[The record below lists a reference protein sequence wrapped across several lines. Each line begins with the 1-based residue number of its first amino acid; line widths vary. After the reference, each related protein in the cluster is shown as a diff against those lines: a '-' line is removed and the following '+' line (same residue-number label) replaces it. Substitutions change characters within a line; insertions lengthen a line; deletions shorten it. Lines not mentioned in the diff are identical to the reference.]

1 MSSLPQPE
9 YPTGT
14 VSVKGKPAE
23 PVQLTIPGT
32 PEPPPDNGLA
42 ALIGGEYVPLS
53 KCDWVLWG
61 PCGCPFGV
69 TVASYAP
76 TEDDAWKSLYDYKR
90 EIAKAQRRGNRLE
103 LMTHE
108 RYSREVCPRMT
119 VRCTHQKAGAK

>member
-1 MSSLPQPE
+1 MDD
-9 YPTGT
+9 
-14 VSVKGKPAE
+14 
-23 PVQLTIPGT
+23 VQLALLGAPAVPATG
-32 PEPPPDNGLA
+32 GLA
-42 ALIGGEYVPLS
+42 AQIDGVYVPLD

-76 TEDDAWKSLYDYKR
+76 AEDDAWNAFYDCKR

-119 VRCTHQKAGAK
+119 VRCPHAEVAK